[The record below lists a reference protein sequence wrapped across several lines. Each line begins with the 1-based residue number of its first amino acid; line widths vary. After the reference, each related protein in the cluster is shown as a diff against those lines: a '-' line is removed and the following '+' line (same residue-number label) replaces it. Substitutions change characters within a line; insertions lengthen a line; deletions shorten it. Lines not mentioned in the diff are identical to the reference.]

1 MKDGA
6 LMDKTLVDLQKEIIV
21 EVKKG
26 FPILLSG
33 AVVFYFYSH
42 AFSFAN
48 RSGSFKL
55 DIWLRCHFPIGL
67 GISKILGIN
76 LNATGNPLG
85 TLGGSLPL
93 LKLLHTCIYHCVYEH
108 T

>member
-1 MKDGA
+1 MPLVLPIEAVRLSWIFGLGA
-6 LMDKTLVDLQKEIIV
+6 I
-21 EVKKG
+21 
-26 FPILLSG
+26 
-33 AVVFYFYSH
+33 
-42 AFSFAN
+42 
-48 RSGSFKL
+48 
-55 DIWLRCHFPIGL
+55 FPIGL

>member
-6 LMDKTLVDLQKEIIV
+6 LMDKTLEDLQKEMIV

-33 AVVFYFYSH
+33 AVVFLLFTLMPLVLPIEAVRLSWIFGLG
-42 AFSFAN
+42 A
-48 RSGSFKL
+48 
-55 DIWLRCHFPIGL
+55 IFPIGL

-76 LNATGNPLG
+76 LNATANPLG
-85 TLGGSLPL
+85 TL
-93 LKLLHTCIYHCVYEH
+93 
-108 T
+108 